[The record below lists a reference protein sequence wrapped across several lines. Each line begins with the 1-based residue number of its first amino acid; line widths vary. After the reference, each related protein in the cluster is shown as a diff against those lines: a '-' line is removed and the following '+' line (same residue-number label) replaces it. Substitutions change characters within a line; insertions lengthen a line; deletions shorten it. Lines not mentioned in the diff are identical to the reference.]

1 MSYAGAAVL
10 VGAPEGTRFNF
21 NHVVEK
27 VNVQIRFFSDAA
39 GLVTIAGPT
48 GSATLTVTHSA
59 SMWRGTQREPVRI
72 DDGANVISAFTSTV
86 YTLVPDGKWQSV
98 DLGGG
103 ASSIVVTPSVILSG
117 AAVSYSI
124 VVDAEVRA

>member
-27 VNVQIRFFSDAA
+27 VNIQIRFFSDAD

-59 SMWRGTQREPVRI
+59 TMWRGTQREPVRI
-72 DDGANVISAFTSTV
+72 DNGANVDSAFDMTAIAAA
-86 YTLVPDGKWQSV
+86 PDGEWQPI

-103 ASSIVVTPSVILSG
+103 ASSIVVTPSVIVSG